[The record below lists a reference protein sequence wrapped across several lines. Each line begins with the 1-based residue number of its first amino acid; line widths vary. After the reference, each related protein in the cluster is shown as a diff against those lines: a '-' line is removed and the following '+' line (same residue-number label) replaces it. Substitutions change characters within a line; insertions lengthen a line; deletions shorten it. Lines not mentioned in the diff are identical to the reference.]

1 VTRRGFVGRSAQRP
15 TRDSGQAAVELTLTL
30 PLVLIMLMA
39 VVQVGIIVRDQVLV
53 LHGAREAARQA
64 AVSPDPQGS
73 AQFAAMAATGF
84 HDLDVSVEVTDRL
97 VIVHVHRDAPTDVP
111 LVGVVLGDVGLDA
124 TVTMHR
130 ER

>member
-1 VTRRGFVGRSAQRP
+1 
-15 TRDSGQAAVELTLTL
+15 VELTFTL
-30 PLVLIMLMA
+30 PLLFVMLMA
-39 VVQVGIIVRDQVLV
+39 IVQVGIVVRDQVLV

-64 AVSPDPQGS
+64 AVSPDPL
-73 AQFAAMAATGF
+73 AAARLAAMAATGF
-84 HDLDVSVEVTDRL
+84 DDLEVSVEVTNRL

-111 LVGVVLGDVGLDA
+111 LVGAILGDVGLDA